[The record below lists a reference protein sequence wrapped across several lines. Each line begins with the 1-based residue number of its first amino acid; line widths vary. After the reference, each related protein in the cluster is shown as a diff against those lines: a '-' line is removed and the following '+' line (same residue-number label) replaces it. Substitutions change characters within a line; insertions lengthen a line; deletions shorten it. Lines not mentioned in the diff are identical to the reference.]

1 MEAVSK
7 THRCCGQSRWGFCRV
22 FVLLVLLGLAF
33 VAGATTSR
41 VHDFH
46 SMGLRNHLMMRTEM
60 PMDQRMD
67 RMMRKEDDNH
77 LMILGNRMMV
87 MERKGGMN
95 ATGTRGNGEY
105 FFV

>member
-1 MEAVSK
+1 
-7 THRCCGQSRWGFCRV
+7 
-22 FVLLVLLGLAF
+22 
-33 VAGATTSR
+33 
-41 VHDFH
+41 
-46 SMGLRNHLMMRTEM
+46 MGLRNHLMMRTEM

>member
-1 MEAVSK
+1 
-7 THRCCGQSRWGFCRV
+7 
-22 FVLLVLLGLAF
+22 
-33 VAGATTSR
+33 
-41 VHDFH
+41 
-46 SMGLRNHLMMRTEM
+46 MMRTEM